1 MNGRK
6 KRAYSDVKE
15 IRESKAIYAFAN
27 FQISS
32 LHLRILTLSLQIY
45 AIKYT
50 LNLEYIFLNGFTV
63 Y

>member
-32 LHLRILTLSLQIY
+32 LHFHYKSMSLN
-45 AIKYT
+45 T